1 MIMDVQPACCATTG
15 WSSFHGHQL
24 IPSNK
29 TWQENPPH
37 STVLKTWAIGC
48 MWTIAFEQ
56 RKKKIGREK
65 NPCPKKGNFSTLK
78 FALNSCPFGP
88 TRLMQTNKPC
98 ALP

>member
-56 RKKKIGREK
+56 RKKKLEGK
-65 NPCPKKGNFSTLK
+65 KTLAPKRAIFPR
-78 FALNSCPFGP
+78 LNL
-88 TRLMQTNKPC
+88 R
-98 ALP
+98 